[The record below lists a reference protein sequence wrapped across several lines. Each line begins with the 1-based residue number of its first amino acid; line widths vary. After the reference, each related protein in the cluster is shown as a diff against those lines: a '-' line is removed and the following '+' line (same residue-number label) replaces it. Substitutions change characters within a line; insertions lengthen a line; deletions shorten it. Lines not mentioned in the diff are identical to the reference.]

1 MDGITGHREAVYEL
15 KRQPTVDEETA
26 VDASMTT
33 TAALGISYDRLTA
46 DNVVVVLIDHQIG
59 PLWELEF
66 NASRRR
72 VVELATVAERLG
84 IPTIVTAIAPENWGA
99 IIPEL
104 RAVLGD
110 GSVIVRRMVNAWE
123 EPRVRR
129 AVESTGRKKLIIAG
143 SVVEVAVAMCALAA
157 SGAGYEVY
165 TPIDASGQSSHPAV
179 AGLARAGVIVTTTSL
194 VVNEILSD
202 STSSMGR
209 MIRGDVT
216 RTEHMSAG
224 EILRRRLR
232 SCRQAACE
240 RRYRGELADAEY
252 AALGVMSS
260 STPTALRSLTP
271 IDSGCR

>member
-1 MDGITGHREAVYEL
+1 MDGITGPREAVYEL

-110 GSVIVRRMVNAWE
+110 GSVIVRRMVNAWD

-129 AVESTGRKKLIIAG
+129 AVESTGRKKLILAG

-157 SGAGYEVY
+157 SGTGYEVC
-165 TPIDASGQSSHPAV
+165 TPIDASGQSSHAAV
-179 AGLARAGVIVTTTSL
+179 AGLSRAGVIVTTMSL

-202 STSSMGR
+202 STSSRGR
-209 MIRGDVT
+209 VIHSEVVA
-216 RTEHMSAG
+216 TEPMSAG

-232 SCRQAACE
+232 SCRQAAE
-240 RRYRGELADAEY
+240 VQRRRKGE
-252 AALGVMSS
+252 
-260 STPTALRSLTP
+260 
-271 IDSGCR
+271 